1 MITPTPVN
9 KLSSFSAG
17 GTVSSQPG
25 SNKWLPYI
33 IAGGVLVVA
42 IGISMIV
49 NKKIQRDRM
58 NLKMKI
64 KENERETT

>member
-42 IGISMIV
+42 IGISTVV
-49 NKKIQRDRM
+49 NKKIQRDRVK
-58 NLKMKI
+58 LKM

>member
-1 MITPTPVN
+1 MKMPTPVDQ
-9 KLSSFSAG
+9 LPSFRAG

-33 IAGGVLVVA
+33 IVGGVLIVA
-42 IGISMIV
+42 IGISMTV
-49 NKKIQRDRM
+49 NRKILRDRM
-58 NLKMKI
+58 KLKT

>member
-1 MITPTPVN
+1 M
-9 KLSSFSAG
+9 
-17 GTVSSQPG
+17 SSQPG

-64 KENERETT
+64 KENEKETT